1 MRFKIFKFKSVT
13 STNDVAINLI
23 KKKKRECGCIVAD
36 RQTKGRGTNGKKW
49 ISERGNLFTT
59 IFFHLKDSYPPF
71 NEFAIVNPVIISKV
85 IQKYCDKKNIAF
97 KWPNDILVN
106 KKKICGILQEHI
118 IFNSKK
124 FLIVGIG
131 LNVISNPSIKD
142 KYMATN
148 IFSETKK
155 NLTTSEI
162 VKLIIL
168 SYKNFFYDLQEYD
181 YLSFKKKV
189 KLIK

>member
-1 MRFKIFKFKSVT
+1 
-13 STNDVAINLI
+13 
-23 KKKKRECGCIVAD
+23 
-36 RQTKGRGTNGKKW
+36 
-49 ISERGNLFTT
+49 
-59 IFFHLKDSYPPF
+59 
-71 NEFAIVNPVIISKV
+71 
-85 IQKYCDKKNIAF
+85 
-97 KWPNDILVN
+97 
-106 KKKICGILQEHI
+106 
-118 IFNSKK
+118 
-124 FLIVGIG
+124 
-131 LNVISNPSIKD
+131 
-142 KYMATN
+142 MATN

>member
-1 MRFKIFKFKSVT
+1 M
-13 STNDVAINLI
+13 
-23 KKKKRECGCIVAD
+23 
-36 RQTKGRGTNGKKW
+36 
-49 ISERGNLFTT
+49 
-59 IFFHLKDSYPPF
+59 
-71 NEFAIVNPVIISKV
+71 
-85 IQKYCDKKNIAF
+85 
-97 KWPNDILVN
+97 
-106 KKKICGILQEHI
+106 QEHI

-162 VKLIIL
+162 VKMIIL